1 MLDAEDKQKSTVR
14 ISYDGSFWGFHT
26 KTRKRIFNIESTMC
40 TKANS
45 WWPARIPKL
54 TERRQMLKER
64 QSQIFEVGIEFSV
77 T

>member
-1 MLDAEDKQKSTVR
+1 MG
-14 ISYDGSFWGFHT
+14 I
-26 KTRKRIFNIESTMC
+26 
-40 TKANS
+40 KANS

>member
-1 MLDAEDKQKSTVR
+1 MFNQVHL
-14 ISYDGSFWGFHT
+14 GSDRLICMQIDT
-26 KTRKRIFNIESTMC
+26 TMGS
-40 TKANS
+40 KANS

>member
-1 MLDAEDKQKSTVR
+1 MAPPNNLLCSAPGCM
-14 ISYDGSFWGFHT
+14 Y
-26 KTRKRIFNIESTMC
+26 

>member
-1 MLDAEDKQKSTVR
+1 MNEVCKSK
-14 ISYDGSFWGFHT
+14 YLLMH
-26 KTRKRIFNIESTMC
+26 

>member
-1 MLDAEDKQKSTVR
+1 M
-14 ISYDGSFWGFHT
+14 Y
-26 KTRKRIFNIESTMC
+26 

>member
-1 MLDAEDKQKSTVR
+1 MFQETNFMIPL
-14 ISYDGSFWGFHT
+14 
-26 KTRKRIFNIESTMC
+26 STMDN
-40 TKANS
+40 KANS

>member
-1 MLDAEDKQKSTVR
+1 MPGIIVLDCLHR
-14 ISYDGSFWGFHT
+14 LLI
-26 KTRKRIFNIESTMC
+26 
-40 TKANS
+40 KANS

>member
-1 MLDAEDKQKSTVR
+1 MFLKKLYLCTVKSM
-14 ISYDGSFWGFHT
+14 Y
-26 KTRKRIFNIESTMC
+26 N
-40 TKANS
+40 KANS
-45 WWPARIPKL
+45 WLPARIPKL

>member
-1 MLDAEDKQKSTVR
+1 MD
-14 ISYDGSFWGFHT
+14 
-26 KTRKRIFNIESTMC
+26 N
-40 TKANS
+40 KANS

>member
-1 MLDAEDKQKSTVR
+1 M
-14 ISYDGSFWGFHT
+14 
-26 KTRKRIFNIESTMC
+26 KTNSKENKIYTSLC